1 MHGTN
6 HVVKL
11 TEECAPHD
19 SKDDRAQ
26 ERADEALDR
35 LLW

>member
-11 TEECAPHD
+11 AEECAPHNGE
-19 SKDDRAQ
+19 DDRAQ
-26 ERADEALDR
+26 KRADETLDR
-35 LLW
+35 LLR